1 MNYIWSSGIRWKMFY
16 RKAIKEMEWLD
27 LESNW
32 QAWIGLEKK
41 EKMLTIT
48 SVLLTSTIYS
58 CPAAQGRAANVL
70 ALGLS
75 PSTIILG
82 PA

>member
-16 RKAIKEMEWLD
+16 RKALKEMEWLD

-41 EKMLTIT
+41 EKDAYYNIC
-48 SVLLTSTIYS
+48 SVDFYNIFLPCCT
-58 CPAAQGRAANVL
+58 R
-70 ALGLS
+70 
-75 PSTIILG
+75 
-82 PA
+82 